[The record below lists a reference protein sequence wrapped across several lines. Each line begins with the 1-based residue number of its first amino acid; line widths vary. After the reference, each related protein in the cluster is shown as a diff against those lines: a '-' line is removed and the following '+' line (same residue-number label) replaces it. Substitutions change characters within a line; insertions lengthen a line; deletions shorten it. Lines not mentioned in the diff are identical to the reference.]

1 VSGGLRESCAKWQ
14 LLELSIS
21 CRSSNGNDRLAS
33 TLKCAKVHDSFDTQ
47 RHCPFQGD
55 GLGSMLDQWQENL
68 AILAANRAA
77 GDDKVITHLGDCLWR
92 IRGEVAAA
100 HMCYLV
106 ADAQPEAFS
115 GTSRV
120 CLIGVDQY
128 KYPRTFAT
136 PEGIQVVVTAC
147 FTWFRCR
154 ARGVF
159 WPLSGATF
167 MWAPQKLV
175 FGGTPGALAAADVC

>member
-1 VSGGLRESCAKWQ
+1 
-14 LLELSIS
+14 
-21 CRSSNGNDRLAS
+21 
-33 TLKCAKVHDSFDTQ
+33 
-47 RHCPFQGD
+47 
-55 GLGSMLDQWQENL
+55 MLDQWQENL

-92 IRGEVAAA
+92 TRGEVAAA

-136 PEGIQVVVTAC
+136 PEGIQVAVTA
-147 FTWFRCR
+147 FLLGFRCR

-159 WPLSGATF
+159 WPLFERLLSGHLSDCL
-167 MWAPQKLV
+167 WWEP
-175 FGGTPGALAAADVC
+175 GGIRGSPHLPSVDLYE

>member
-1 VSGGLRESCAKWQ
+1 LTLNCA
-14 LLELSIS
+14 
-21 CRSSNGNDRLAS
+21 A
-33 TLKCAKVHDSFDTQ
+33 
-47 RHCPFQGD
+47 FQGD

-92 IRGEVAAA
+92 TRGEVAAA

-120 CLIGVDQY
+120 CLVGVDQY

-136 PEGIQVVVTAC
+136 PEGIQVGVTAC
-147 FTWFRCR
+147 FLVSLQNQ
-154 ARGVF
+154 GNI
-159 WPLSGATF
+159 LATLI
-167 MWAPQKLV
+167 WAPHSFV
-175 FGGTPGALAAADVC
+175 FGLGGIGGSSYLLVVDQYK